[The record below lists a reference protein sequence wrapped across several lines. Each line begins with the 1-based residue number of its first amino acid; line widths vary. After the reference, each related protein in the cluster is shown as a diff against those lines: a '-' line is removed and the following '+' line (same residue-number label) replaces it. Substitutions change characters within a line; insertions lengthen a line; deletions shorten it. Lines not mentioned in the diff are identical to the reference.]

1 MRSNDSGTV
10 GFLSENRRL
19 NGSVVQILKLSVVA
33 MTRAKMFLGVI
44 ADGETIRKGGKGGF
58 LEKWINWLEENAE
71 LRYPDI
77 GLYNP

>member
-1 MRSNDSGTV
+1 MV
-10 GFLSENRRL
+10 FLLQKGLR
-19 NGSVVQILKLSVVA
+19 IVA

-44 ADGETIRKGGKGGF
+44 GDGETIRRGGKGSF

-77 GLYNP
+77 SLYSESN

>member
-19 NGSVVQILKLSVVA
+19 NGIVVQILRLSVVA

-77 GLYNP
+77 GLYNT

>member
-1 MRSNDSGTV
+1 VRSNDSGTV